1 MTNED
6 LLKWAETTLIWG
18 QKHPL
23 VEFAEWLISGDPD
36 RWHAAAMRWN
46 WDSGLTPMYWIIEQ
60 PQCDAATA
68 LEIFY
73 KCEPT
78 YKWAP
83 ESEEYELVA
92 SIRKKW
98 IANSFSRWGIEFI
111 LPSYIESSY
120 QGKCLDLVP
129 QNMRVSLPGREI
141 VAPIGAGYGI
151 PAFMYPA
158 DES

>member
-1 MTNED
+1 MHMTNED
-6 LLKWAETTLIWG
+6 LLKWAEATLIWG

-36 RWHAAAMRWN
+36 RWHTAAMRWN
-46 WDSGLTPMYWIIEQ
+46 WDSGLTPMYWIIGQ

-78 YKWAP
+78 YEWTP
-83 ESEEYELVA
+83 ESVEYELVA

-98 IANSFSRWGIEFI
+98 IADAFPRSGIEFI
-111 LPSYIESSY
+111 LPSYVENCFR
-120 QGKCLDLVP
+120 GKLLDLVP
-129 QNMRVSLPGREI
+129 QNMRVSLSGRQI
-141 VAPIGAGYGI
+141 DKPIGAGFGI
-151 PAFMYPA
+151 PALM
-158 DES
+158 